1 MNTNKSFLLSIL
13 FGLLSFP
20 FLSAQ
25 YGYGYGSGYGYG
37 RQRNTIPQA
46 TEKPKEPENL
56 TAEQIVDA
64 EMPSITE
71 KLSLNGFEEAVVS
84 SILKKYLQERIEMQ
98 ILKLPPEKMRE
109 GMERITKNQ
118 DEELRAG
125 LPLDKYEAFVAL
137 QENGFKKVKEK
148 KRRKKRKKKSNN

>member
-118 DEELRAG
+118 DEELKAG